1 MAQAVLKLALAL
13 EGFHVNEPNM
23 LIQFGQSETRVAYT
37 RSVLAFTLA
46 EVMISLVILAM
57 VIAGVCYGYAQAT
70 RIAEWDSMS
79 QAAQAFAIRGMEAA
93 RAAKFNPW
101 VNWTNTAPDP
111 GGSQVE
117 LPPETNGQPSLVLT
131 NVLDIPMRGNPQNNS
146 SFYATNYV
154 YVTWYPNTN
163 SETEPPIL
171 QIWSACVWTF
181 PFTGQHFTN
190 TIITYRGPDQ

>member
-1 MAQAVLKLALAL
+1 M
-13 EGFHVNEPNM
+13 F
-23 LIQFGQSETRVAYT
+23 IQPGQSKARVVRAG
-37 RSVLAFTLA
+37 SVLAFTLA

-57 VIAGVCYGYAQAT
+57 VIAGVCFGYAQAN

-101 VNWTNTAPDP
+101 VAWTNSGPDP

-117 LPPETNGQPSLVLT
+117 LPPETTGQPSLIQT
-131 NVLDIPMRGNPQNNS
+131 NVLDVPMRGDPQSNYA
-146 SFYATNYV
+146 FYATNYV

-163 SETEPPIL
+163 AETEPPLL
-171 QIWSACVWTF
+171 QIWSSCVWTF
-181 PFTGQHFTN
+181 PYTGKQFTN
-190 TIITYRGPDQ
+190 TIITFRGPDQ